1 MKKIKNNPVAWYF
14 LFLLL
19 SLMVGTG
26 MFSSCQKNQPKESL
40 DVDVTTMNFDF
51 KGGQQTFLLQ
61 TFSEWSI
68 TITQPWCSTNFIRGS
83 ASQNIIVTVSSNLT
97 PSMREASVIIRSGS
111 KEHTITVTQQPNTDA
126 IEENVR
132 IVKDLV
138 KSNPNIKYPN
148 EVIITGDGYS
158 WNECTSG
165 GKFDTDVQNAV
176 KAFFSEEPYRSYEDY
191 FKVYSVRIPSA
202 ESGIT
207 QTDKKITR
215 NTVFGVRFTGN
226 SQIQLPKAETNEEL
240 SEVIMKVGNLMG
252 RTRAEMSNVLII
264 IMCNINR
271 YGGIC
276 YMISDGAAVAL
287 CPTSETSEYRYANFS
302 DLIHHE
308 ANGHGFGRLCDEY
321 ITHKNSGLPT
331 DGDFS
336 TSSFKQWENLG
347 YYPNTDIS
355 GDRNTAKWKHF
366 YDLAGY
372 SVNYMEG
379 SYYYAQGAWRPEK
392 VSVMN
397 DNRPYFNAPAREHI
411 VKLLLRR
418 AAGVP
423 LTETDIPND
432 PFDFNQFVAKDVV
445 KSMPADMRN
454 AVEKPLPAAPPLPHP
469 VMVGF

>member
-1 MKKIKNNPVAWYF
+1 MAALYF

-19 SLMVGTG
+19 SLTVGTG
-26 MFSSCQKNQPKESL
+26 LFSSCQKIISQSL
-40 DVDVTTMNFDF
+40 DVDVTTMRFDY
-51 KGGQQTFLLQ
+51 KGGQKTFFLQ
-61 TFSEWSI
+61 SGSEWKI
-68 TITQPWCSTNFIRGS
+68 TSTHPWCSTNLIQGS
-83 ASQNIIVTVSSNLT
+83 ASQSIIVTVAPNLT
-97 PSMREASVIIRSGS
+97 SSGREASVTIYSGG
-111 KEHTITVTQQPNTDA
+111 KTHTIAVMQQANADA
-126 IEENVR
+126 IEENVK

-158 WNECTSG
+158 WNECALG

-176 KAFFSEEPYRSYEDY
+176 NAFFSEEPYRSYQDY
-191 FKVYSVRIPSA
+191 FKVYSVRIPSD

-207 QTDKKITR
+207 QTDKQISR
-215 NTVFGVRFTGN
+215 NTAFGIRFTGN
-226 SQIQLPKAETNEEL
+226 AQISLPHAESNEQL

-252 RTRAEMSNVLII
+252 RTREQMRNVLII

-287 CPTSETSEYRYANFS
+287 CPISETTEYNHANFA

-321 ITHKNSGLPT
+321 ITHDNAKLPT
-331 DGDFS
+331 QGDFS
-336 TSSFKQWENLG
+336 TSAFRQWEDFG

-355 GDRNTAKWKHF
+355 GNRNSAKWKHF
-366 YDLAGY
+366 YGLAGY
-372 SVNYMEG
+372 SVSYMEG

-423 LTETDIPND
+423 LTGTNIPND
-432 PFDFNQFVAKDVV
+432 PFDFNLFVAKDVI
-445 KSMPADMRN
+445 KSMPAHMRN
-454 AVEKPLPAAPPLPHP
+454 AVEKSLPAPPHLPHP
-469 VMVGF
+469 VMIGF